1 MRDTVGSREAANIVG
16 VPYTTFMR
24 WVADGRITPV
34 HENPGPVGAKIFS
47 RADVERLAA
56 DRKTVADECVS

>member
-1 MRDTVGSREAANIVG
+1 MVGSREAASIVG

-34 HENPGPVGAKIFS
+34 HENPGPVGAKVFR
-47 RADVERLAA
+47 RADCEHLAA
-56 DRKTVADECVS
+56 ELKPAAEAAS